1 MGLTNQ
7 QEVLNGNMQI
17 NMKTLKCI
25 YRYLAF
31 IEKHVKKCRE
41 NSLFG
46 KM

>member
-1 MGLTNQ
+1 
-7 QEVLNGNMQI
+7 
-17 NMKTLKCI
+17 MKTLRRI

-41 NSLFG
+41 KTLFG

>member
-1 MGLTNQ
+1 MFKN
-7 QEVLNGNMQI
+7 
-17 NMKTLKCI
+17 KLKRI

-31 IEKHVKKCRE
+31 IEMHVKKCRE

>member
-1 MGLTNQ
+1 
-7 QEVLNGNMQI
+7 
-17 NMKTLKCI
+17 MKTLKRI

-41 NSLFG
+41 KSLFG